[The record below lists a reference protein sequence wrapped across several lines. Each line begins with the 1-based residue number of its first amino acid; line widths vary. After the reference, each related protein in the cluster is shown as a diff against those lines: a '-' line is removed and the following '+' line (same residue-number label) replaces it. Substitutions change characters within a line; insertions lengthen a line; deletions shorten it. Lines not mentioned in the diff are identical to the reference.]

1 MTIDDELLNRLETLS
16 RLTIAPNKREAAK
29 RSLSEILDFVEKLNE
44 LDTSRIDAISTLFN
58 AQARLRADEPKEDRS
73 VFEDLIARAPKSDG
87 QSFITPR
94 VVG

>member
-58 AQARLRADEPKEDRS
+58 ARARLRADEPKEDRS